1 MRDLGSEII
10 VLEAMVS
17 DITEKPT
24 KSQEGGFEKE
34 EKNKESEE
42 EDELQQMV
50 Y

>member
-42 EDELQQMV
+42 DELQQMV